1 MSKTETT
8 TEKNY
13 PTEALLKS
21 KALADYQQ
29 DFARVLLTKP
39 AYTVREAA
47 ATLDRFCRKGVI

>member
-8 TEKNY
+8 TEKIY